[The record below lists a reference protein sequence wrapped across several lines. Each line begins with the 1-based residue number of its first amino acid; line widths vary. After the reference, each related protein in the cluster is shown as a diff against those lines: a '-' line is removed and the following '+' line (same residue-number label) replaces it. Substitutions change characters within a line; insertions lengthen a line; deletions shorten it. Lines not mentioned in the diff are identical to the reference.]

1 MAPQALVGPALAAG
15 SILFGL
21 PAGLDMI
28 EDITGFDVRGRK
40 RRAARGIAD
49 SARSAGRRYA
59 GEGLEDEVEQKYL
72 GAALNRLGP
81 VRQGGI
87 SAEAQ
92 AQGLGSVVGRLEER
106 HAASLAAV
114 DRAKQLPMSLQELA
128 MRAGMRG

>member
-1 MAPQALVGPALAAG
+1 MAIQLVPAALAAA
-15 SILFGL
+15 SVLFGL
-21 PAGLDMI
+21 PGGLDMI
-28 EDITGFDVRGRK
+28 EDISGYDVRGRK
-40 RRAARGIAD
+40 RRAARGIAAG
-49 SARSAGRRYA
+49 ARGAGRRHASA
-59 GEGLEDEVEQKYL
+59 GVEDEVEQKYL